1 MVANTKIEV
10 ITSLRK
16 KAFLLVVDKLNFPKS
31 PHYYSLFINQFSCF
45 SRKKNIERTAIV
57 IAHRLSTIKTAD
69 TIVVIKGGS
78 FVEQGN
84 HEELMTK
91 GGTYR
96 DLVMIESTAQDF
108 ESDSVFSDKK
118 FG

>member
-1 MVANTKIEV
+1 MLLPLSE
-10 ITSLRK
+10 K
-16 KAFLLVVDKLNFPKS
+16 KAFLLVVDKLNFPKP

-45 SRKKNIERTAIV
+45 SRKKNTERTAIV
-57 IAHRLSTIKTAD
+57 VAHRLSTIKTAD
-69 TIVVIKGGS
+69 TIVVIKDGS
-78 FVEQGN
+78 VVEQGN

-96 DLVMIESTAQDF
+96 DLVMMESTVQDF

>member
-1 MVANTKIEV
+1 M
-10 ITSLRK
+10 
-16 KAFLLVVDKLNFPKS
+16 
-31 PHYYSLFINQFSCF
+31 
-45 SRKKNIERTAIV
+45 
-57 IAHRLSTIKTAD
+57 IKD
-69 TIVVIKGGS
+69 GS
-78 FVEQGN
+78 VVEQGN

-96 DLVMIESTAQDF
+96 DLVMMESTVQDF